1 MVEGPFDST
10 FINNSL
16 AMCGADVALDTL
28 GLQELV
34 YVYDNEPRNR
44 EICNRI
50 NKVIDQGK
58 KVVIFPTN
66 VEQKDIN
73 DMVLAGHD
81 IMTMLGSNVYQGLT
95 AKIKYNEWKR
105 L

>member
-1 MVEGPFDST
+1 
-10 FINNSL
+10 
-16 AMCGADVALDTL
+16 MCTITNL
-28 GLQELV
+28 
-34 YVYDNEPRNR
+34 
-44 EICNRI
+44 EIERSAI
-50 NKVIDQGK
+50 VIDQGK

-81 IMTMLGSNVYQGLT
+81 IMNMLGSNVYQGLT